1 MQNAVSMTHLPEEA
15 EKGRRKDEKGRKRKE
30 RRAMEMYEMCIIQ

>member
-15 EKGRRKDEKGRKRKE
+15 EKGRRKDEKGKKKKRKE
-30 RRAMEMYEMCIIQ
+30 GNGDV